1 VTLGGNV
8 FHVRAPATGNARSPS
23 EDRRV
28 AGTTTSIP
36 EAECSRWGEWISDTS
51 LKSSEKYSEPRPC
64 RQQHTR
70 WKTAETRN
78 ILVITIDDRRST
90 TELFHRY
97 CTRLER
103 PLSFTTDS
111 MTLTDFIHHI
121 KIYRYPSIRGRVC
134 QWLREWRRVYSR
146 WIIAATQ
153 RIVYIEPSLMEKT
166 CRESEPVRRS
176 DARDDRSP
184 ISEHLRQTTNEHCIY
199 LHCHDVTVQCPLR
212 LLTYLL
218 THLFIGIYTNVQC
231 PLSGMQRMPSNN
243 FVN

>member
-1 VTLGGNV
+1 MHSLRRMNLGYEPEV
-8 FHVRAPATGNARSPS
+8 IREIFRA
-23 EDRRV
+23 E
-28 AGTTTSIP
+28 TT
-36 EAECSRWGEWISDTS
+36 
-51 LKSSEKYSEPRPC
+51 
-64 RQQHTR
+64 
-70 WKTAETRN
+70 KTAAHQVEN
-78 ILVITIDDRRST
+78 CWGKEHFGYHDRRST

-111 MTLTDFIHHI
+111 VTLTHFIRHI
-121 KIYRYPSIRGRVC
+121 KIYRCPSMRWRIC